1 MEQVFFIGGSTC
13 SGKST
18 LARSLA
24 RQRGWRHFCVDDH
37 LGEYAARGEESGG
50 AICAKHAGM
59 SLSEFW
65 MRDPKEQCEELVE
78 FYHEVFPFV
87 LGDLVLEAMASD
99 VPVVAEGIAF
109 LPELLSES
117 GVDSK
122 HCAYLVAAC
131 PLHDELYRARAWT
144 SQLLEGCEDRSRA
157 FQLWMERDN
166 LFSQHVRRQARNSG
180 YCIYEVASVDDF
192 ARLKVFAQD

>member
-109 LPELLSES
+109 LPELLNES

-122 HCAYLVAAC
+122 HCAYLVAAR

-166 LFSQHVRRQARNSG
+166 LFAQHVRRQARNSG

>member
-1 MEQVFFIGGSTC
+1 MEHVFFIGGSTC

-18 LARSLA
+18 LARSLV

-37 LGEYAARGEESGG
+37 LGEYAARGAESGG

-59 SLSEFW
+59 SLPEFW
-65 MRDPKEQCEELVE
+65 MRDPEEQCEELVG
-78 FYHEVFPFV
+78 FYHEVFPFA
-87 LGDLVLEAMASD
+87 LSDLVLEATASD
-99 VPVVAEGIAF
+99 MPIVAEGIAF

-117 GVDSK
+117 GVDFE
-122 HCAYLVAAC
+122 HCAYLVTAQS
-131 PLHDELYRARAWT
+131 LHDELYRARAWT

-157 FQLWMERDN
+157 FQLWMERDD
-166 LFSQHVRRQARNSG
+166 LFAQHVRRQAFNSG
-180 YCIYEVASVDDF
+180 YRVYEVESVDDF